1 MHFSDLGNIS
11 LIVALGFAIYTVV
24 LAVLGATRNI
34 PQLVTSARRS
44 LLAVTFFLLLA
55 SATLVV
61 SFLTH
66 DFGVSYVAQHSSLAM
81 PWYYTTS
88 AFYGG
93 QEGSLLYWALML
105 SIFSAVFV
113 FTAKRAPAAL
123 VPYIMATLA
132 GIEIFLLAML
142 TTVSSPFVRLPVPV
156 PDGVGLN
163 PLLMDPGMLIHPP
176 MLLMGYM
183 SFSLPFAFA
192 VAAMITGKLD
202 SEWLRAI
209 RRWTLVS
216 WAIQTTGLI
225 LGAWWAYHVLG
236 WGGYW
241 GWDPVE
247 NAALLPWLTATA
259 FLHSTMVQERRGMLK
274 VWNLGLVIAS
284 FALSIFGTFEVR
296 SGIISSVHSFA
307 YSAIGGYFLAFLGII
322 IVFSTGLFIYRLP
335 RLRPEQE
342 FDSVISREGS
352 FLLNNLLLV
361 GIAFAIL
368 WGTLFPLI
376 SDAFSHQTM
385 TVGPP
390 FYDQVS
396 RPLFIVLIL
405 AMGIGPLLAWRRTST
420 RALRRNLAIPAL
432 AAAVCAAVLPV
443 VGIRD
448 IWANI
453 AFAVCSF
460 TICAILYEIWRGVR
474 VRHLHGEPYP
484 LALYMLF
491 ERYRQRYGGYL
502 VHLGL
507 VMLALGVIGSHFF
520 QVQQDA
526 VLKPGQ
532 EINIA
537 GYKLVYFGN
546 IDRKYP
552 DTEIVTSQLQVW
564 HDGKLQQYIYPGRQF
579 YANFGNQP
587 ASIISIT
594 TYGLTDLYVFLAEWT
609 GPAEATIR
617 VFVNPLVPLVWLGG
631 LVMVLGGIICW
642 WPERRRRRV
651 VFSEAVGEPE
661 AEPAMAGAARN
672 GKGTPGS
679 SITQGVL
686 HDGKEEEGT
695 QASQRWERRA
705 RGATQASHPLPTPL
719 PPLRVSVRGGG
730 GDGGCKPIRV
740 KGW

>member
-1 MHFSDLGNIS
+1 VYFSDLGIIS
-11 LIVALGFAIYTVV
+11 LILALGFAVFTMVV
-24 LAVLGATRNI
+24 AILGAIRGI
-34 PQLVTSARRS
+34 PQLVASAKRS
-44 LLAVTFFLLLA
+44 VLAVSFFLILA
-55 SATLVV
+55 SAALIV

-66 DFGVSYVAQHSSLAM
+66 DFGVSYVAQHSNLAM
-81 PWYYTTS
+81 PWYFTAS

-113 FTAKRAPAAL
+113 ITAKRAPAVL
-123 VPYIMATLA
+123 VPYVMATLM
-132 GIEIFLLAML
+132 GIETFFLIVL
-142 TTVSSPFVRLPVPV
+142 TTVSNPFVRLPVPL

-163 PLLMDPGMLIHPP
+163 PLLMDPGMLVHPP

-183 SFSLPFAFA
+183 SFSVPFAFA
-192 VAAMITGKLD
+192 VAAMISGKLD
-202 SEWLRAI
+202 SEWLRSI
-209 RRWTLVS
+209 RRWMLAS
-216 WAIQTTGLI
+216 WSIQTTGLV

-259 FLHSTMVQERRGMLK
+259 FLHSTMMQERRGMLK

-335 RLRPEQE
+335 KLRPEQE

-361 GIAFAIL
+361 GVMFATL

-376 SDAFSHQTM
+376 SNAVRQQTL

-390 FYDQVS
+390 FYDQVNG
-396 RPLFIVLIL
+396 PIFIVLIL

-420 RALRRNLAIPAL
+420 RALRRSLGIPAL
-432 AAAVCAAVLPV
+432 AAAVCAAVLPLA
-443 VGIRD
+443 GIRD

-460 TICAILYEIWRGVR
+460 TAGAILFEIWRGVR
-474 VRHLHGEPYP
+474 VRHRHGEPYP
-484 LALYMLF
+484 IALYTLF
-491 ERYRQRYGGYL
+491 ERYRQRYGGYI

-507 VMLALGVIGSHFF
+507 VMLAVGVIGSHFF
-520 QVQQDA
+520 QVEQDA

-532 EINIA
+532 EITIA
-537 GYKLVYFGN
+537 DYKLVYFGN

-552 DTEIVTSQLQVW
+552 DVEILTAQLQVW
-564 HDGKLQQYIYPGRQF
+564 HNGELQQYIYPGRQLYTSF
-579 YANFGNQP
+579 ANQP
-587 ASIISIT
+587 ASLISIT
-594 TYGLTDLYVFLAEWT
+594 TYGLTDLYVFLANWS
-609 GPAEATIR
+609 GPSEATIR

-631 LVMVLGGIICW
+631 LVMLLGGIICW
-642 WPERRRRRV
+642 WPERRKRRAV
-651 VFSEAVGEPE
+651 VMEADVVQEPRSEPVSEPV
-661 AEPAMAGAARN
+661 
-672 GKGTPGS
+672 GTPASPTVESIPYRETRAQEGRPQGS
-679 SITQGVL
+679 PL
-686 HDGKEEEGT
+686 HT
-695 QASQRWERRA
+695 
-705 RGATQASHPLPTPL
+705 TPL
-719 PPLRVSVRGGG
+719 PPLQRYGGPSPAVSEEGAT
-730 GDGGCKPIRV
+730 
-740 KGW
+740 